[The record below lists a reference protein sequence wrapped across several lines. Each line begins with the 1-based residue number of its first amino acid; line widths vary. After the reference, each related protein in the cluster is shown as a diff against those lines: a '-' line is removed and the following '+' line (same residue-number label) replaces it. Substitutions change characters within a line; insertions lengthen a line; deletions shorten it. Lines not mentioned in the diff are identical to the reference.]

1 MAIDTKGDVY
11 SGDLTNLSNQEME
24 EQAEIFSEGSP
35 VLKETLKLLWAKGH
49 QTISCCSGHEG
60 QGYPYVSF
68 YADKMTDG
76 QVRKIL
82 TELFSDTK
90 NIAMISICKGQFF
103 KEQGMT
109 EKDARP
115 FYIAISFEKGEDFD
129 SNNCYQLLKSALEN
143 SKPTSYYE
151 EKFATLNEEDKDL
164 IEDSI
169 TLKNIDFSKLK
180 LSELKDVYKH
190 FPNDM
195 TCIQYNFTKTK
206 NKISYKNDMTNYES
220 EYKFFDYSFEFD
232 GMKRTIKDG
241 EIEFVPEKRTSHA
254 HVIVYSNNYLKL
266 QDAKDGWGNPIP
278 HTPNV
283 KFILDTEKN
292 EVVEISDE
300 EIEKRELISVKEYD
314 EKIDEL
320 RYSKDTFRRFA
331 QMAKEQ
337 QKENGEF
344 NDLESNI

>member
-49 QTISCCSGHEG
+49 QTIGCCSGHEG
-60 QGYPYVSF
+60 QEYSYVSF

-90 NIAMISICKGQFF
+90 NIADIIVSKGHYFEEF
-103 KEQGMT
+103 GMT

-115 FYIAISFEKGEDFD
+115 FHIAITFEKGEDFD

-151 EKFATLNEEDKDL
+151 EKFATLNEEDKEL

-169 TLKNIDFSKLK
+169 TLKNTDFSKLK

-195 TCIQYNFTKTK
+195 NCIQYDFTKTK
-206 NKISYKNDMTNYES
+206 NKITYKNDLTNYKS
-220 EYKFFDYSFEFD
+220 ECKFYEYSFEYD
-232 GMKRTIKDG
+232 GVKRTIKDG
-241 EIEFVPEKRTSHA
+241 EIEFVPTKRTSHA
-254 HVIVYSNNYLKL
+254 QVIVYSNNYLKL
-266 QDAKDGWGNPIP
+266 QDIEQKDFFGNKIP
-278 HTPNV
+278 MPDI
-283 KFILDTEKN
+283 KLILNSEND

-300 EIEKRELISVKEYD
+300 EIKKRELISVKEYD

-320 RYSKDTFRRFA
+320 RYSKDNFRRFA

-337 QKENGEF
+337 QKERDSDEMSI
-344 NDLESNI
+344 E